1 MPAWPAVEIVFPG
14 SAGAN
19 APGTLTLE
27 DRVLADLDGLAIV
40 AIAEKPGDT
49 WHVFFRSEAE
59 RAAAIALL
67 HAIQTPLA
75 IGIRPFDVDDEDWA
89 RRSQASLRTVRAGRI
104 AVAPPW
110 DASAF
115 DDDPAVMTVVIEP
128 AMGFGSGHHATTR
141 LCLGALQ
148 RVDLQGR
155 RVLDVGTGSGVLALA
170 AARLGAAA
178 VLAIDVDPDALA
190 NARGNAVLNGAPR
203 NVEFRQADFRQEA
216 GLQADVVVAN
226 LTGGML
232 AAGAADL
239 DRTVAGAGVLIL
251 SGITAEERDVVY
263 RAFHDGFSMEWSAE
277 EDGWCCA
284 LLRAARGQTAAVSP
298 HALPLSTCAT
308 AESRIPNPES

>member
-19 APGTLTLE
+19 APGTLTLQ
-27 DRVLADLDGLAIV
+27 DRVLADLDGLEIV

-49 WHVFFRSEAE
+49 WHVFFRDETE

-75 IGIRPFDVDDEDWA
+75 IGIRPIDVDDEDWA

-141 LCLGALQ
+141 LCLDALQ
-148 RVDLQGR
+148 RGELQGR
-155 RVLDVGTGSGVLALA
+155 CVLDVGTGSGVLALA
-170 AARLGAAA
+170 AVRLGAAA
-178 VLAIDVDPDALA
+178 VVAIDVDPDALE
-190 NARGNAVLNGAPR
+190 NARGNAALNGAPR
-203 NVEFRQADFRQEA
+203 NVEFRQADFRHQA

-226 LTGGML
+226 LTGAML
-232 AAGAADL
+232 QSGAAEIAGA
-239 DRTVAGAGVLIL
+239 VVPGGALIL
-251 SGITAEERDVVY
+251 SGIAAEEREAVY
-263 RAFHDGFSMEWSAE
+263 GVFTSRFRTDWSAE

-284 LLRAARGQTAAVSP
+284 LLHEGR
-298 HALPLSTCAT
+298 
-308 AESRIPNPES
+308 

>member
-19 APGTLTLE
+19 APGTLTLQ
-27 DRVLADLDGLAIV
+27 DRVLADLDGLEIV
-40 AIAEKPGDT
+40 AIAEQPGDT

-59 RAAAIALL
+59 RSAAIARL
-67 HAIQTPLA
+67 HAIRTPHA
-75 IGIRPFDVDDEDWA
+75 IAIRTIDVDDEDWA

-104 AVAPPW
+104 AVSPPW
-110 DASAF
+110 DAAAL

-141 LCLGALQ
+141 LCLNALQ
-148 RVDLQGR
+148 RVELQGR

-170 AARLGAAA
+170 AVRLGAAA
-178 VLAIDVDPDALA
+178 VVAIDVDPDALD

-203 NVEFRQADFRQEA
+203 NIEFRQADFRQEA
-216 GLQADVVVAN
+216 GLEADVVVAN

-232 AAGAADL
+232 LSGAAEIA
-239 DRTVAGAGVLIL
+239 RAVVPGGALIL
-251 SGITAEERDVVY
+251 SGIAAEEREAVY
-263 RAFHDGFSMEWSAE
+263 GVFASRFRTDWSAE

-284 LLRAARGQTAAVSP
+284 LLHEGR
-298 HALPLSTCAT
+298 
-308 AESRIPNPES
+308 